1 MINLFLSRREKKYLK
16 LIKRNKAVS
25 RAFYKKQL
33 TFFQRLF
40 LIDHSLHYLKKGV
53 KLGLSPNRYFDGK
66 SYLLSYKDVRN
77 SGLNPLVHYLK
88 YGVYESREA
97 LPVKASSALR
107 ESDRASFFS
116 FSVFS
121 RMKNNNFFHNVS
133 FFHKSIYVAVTSSM
147 PESENK
153 NLNNISELGL
163 FDKKYYISQ
172 FNFISRLVIFNG
184 PLHYIRIGR
193 YIHKFPH
200 PSFDEEWY
208 AKAYDDD
215 MSKSKAPFMHFVNYG
230 LDKGYFPSEKG
241 VISDFKGLKEAP
253 IWLHHQAWHGHAG
266 IAIPKLHALAAQRQ
280 SAALWYL
287 AGWYYGYS
295 RFEEAL
301 TYLQILAEGDGDRC
315 QQWLLQ
321 ALLKCYVRLG
331 KQDELEALRDQKH
344 FYGNG
349 LDQAMLLLAS
359 ANLPLEQ
366 RLAPLNQWLARHKLV
381 PLLPQESKCS
391 LGRLKTSRVRTKIRQ
406 RMPLV
411 SVVVPAYNA
420 ENTIG
425 VALKS
430 LLAQSW
436 SNIEIIVV
444 DDASTD
450 DTVKRVE
457 KRERLEPKLT
467 LIRHGKNQGAYSARN
482 TGVKAAKGAFVTV
495 HDSDDWSHP
504 QKIERQVLAL
514 IQSVSA
520 MASQSFWVRVDEDL
534 KPLGPWHLCV
544 DWLEPNPSSVMVRR
558 EVLDVLGPWDEVA
571 VAADNEFVERLQKY
585 YGMEALLKVSAD
597 IPLAFSLVQ
606 AASLTQRK
614 ATHVRTIHCG
624 VRHLYHQAASWWRE
638 RQVVPVMSNHS
649 VRRLFPTPLGNHPQP
664 CMQYD
669 IAIVADVSVRNPRL
683 LELLNT
689 LLRLRHEG
697 YYVVVCPWSRPDDFN
712 TRWLADDM
720 WELCHEEDIAI
731 AHGGFRLRCREVRV
745 QALAGSI
752 DWPDSVPQLTIQEG
766 VRDLTGRPLP
776 AAKAESLT
784 VYLAGGG
791 RNVL

>member
-1 MINLFLSRREKKYLK
+1 MRLLTQHGEFDRRYYRTQMPAWQRWLWVRPELHFLRLGWRAGLTPSPRFDAQWYTSR
-16 LIKRNKAVS
+16 
-25 RAFYKKQL
+25 
-33 TFFQRLF
+33 
-40 LIDHSLHYLKKGV
+40 
-53 KLGLSPNRYFDGK
+53 
-66 SYLLSYKDVRN
+66 
-77 SGLNPLVHYLK
+77 
-88 YGVYESREA
+88 
-97 LPVKASSALR
+97 
-107 ESDRASFFS
+107 
-116 FSVFS
+116 
-121 RMKNNNFFHNVS
+121 
-133 FFHKSIYVAVTSSM
+133 YV
-147 PESENK
+147 
-153 NLNNISELGL
+153 
-163 FDKKYYISQ
+163 D
-172 FNFISRLVIFNG
+172 
-184 PLHYIRIGR
+184 IGR
-193 YIHKFPH
+193 AKVNPVLHFLRYGIHEGRLPAANRH
-200 PSFDEEWY
+200 
-208 AKAYDDD
+208 
-215 MSKSKAPFMHFVNYG
+215 
-230 LDKGYFPSEKG
+230 
-241 VISDFKGLKEAP
+241 ISDFPVFQDQAV
-253 IWLHHQAWHGHAG
+253 WLHHQAWHGHAG
-266 IAIPKLHALAAQRQ
+266 VAIPKLQVLAGQGQ
-280 SAALWYL
+280 PAALWYL
-287 AGWYYGYS
+287 AGWYYGQS
-295 RFEEAL
+295 RYEQAL
-301 TYLQILAEGDGDRC
+301 TYLQTLAEGDAGRY
-315 QQWLLQ
+315 QQWIPQ

-331 KQDELEALRDQKH
+331 KQDELDALRDQPH
-344 FYGNG
+344 FSGNG
-349 LDQAMLLLAS
+349 LDQVMLPLAS
-359 ANLPLEQ
+359 VNLPLEQ
-366 RLAPLNQWLARHKLV
+366 RLAPLNQWFARRKLV
-381 PLLPQESKCS
+381 PLLPLESKS
-391 LGRLKTSRVRTKIRQ
+391 GLGRLKTRRVRTKVSR

-411 SVVVPAYNA
+411 SVVVPAFNA

-436 SNIEIIVV
+436 SNLEVIVV

-450 DTVKRVE
+450 GTAKRVE
-457 KRERLEPKLT
+457 KRARLEPRLT
-467 LIRHGKNQGAYSARN
+467 LIRHEKNQGAYSARN
-482 TGVKAAKGAFVTV
+482 TGVRAARGAFVTV

-504 QKIERQVLAL
+504 QKIERQALAL
-514 IQSVSA
+514 MQHASV
-520 MASQSFWVRVDEDL
+520 MATQSFWIRVDESL
-534 KPLGPWHLCV
+534 QPLGPWHLCA
-544 DWLEPNPSSVMVRR
+544 DWLEPNPASVMVRR
-558 EVLDVLGPWDEVA
+558 EVFGILGMWDEVA
-571 VAADNEFVERLQKY
+571 VAADNEFVERLQKH
-585 YGMEALLKVSAD
+585 YGADALFKVATNV
-597 IPLAFSLVQ
+597 PLAFSLVQ

>member
-1 MINLFLSRREKKYLK
+1 MAIISYLK
-16 LIKRNKAVS
+16 AILPFVSGKERSDIRLLKHYDVFMRNYYQQQVPLWQRCLWLKPELHFLRLGW
-25 RAFYKKQL
+25 RA
-33 TFFQRLF
+33 
-40 LIDHSLHYLKKGV
+40 
-53 KLGLSPNRYFDGK
+53 GLSP
-66 SYLLSYKDVRN
+66 S
-77 SGLNPLVHYLK
+77 
-88 YGVYESREA
+88 
-97 LPVKASSALR
+97 
-107 ESDRASFFS
+107 
-116 FSVFS
+116 
-121 RMKNNNFFHNVS
+121 
-133 FFHKSIYVAVTSSM
+133 
-147 PESENK
+147 
-153 NLNNISELGL
+153 
-163 FDKKYYISQ
+163 
-172 FNFISRLVIFNG
+172 
-184 PLHYIRIGR
+184 
-193 YIHKFPH
+193 
-200 PSFDEEWY
+200 PSFDARWY
-208 AKAYDDD
+208 RARYPDVVRAKVN
-215 MSKSKAPFMHFVNYG
+215 PLLHFLRYG
-230 LDKGYFPSEKG
+230 VHEGRLPSYAG
-241 VISDFKGLKEAP
+241 HISDFLPLAGQP
-253 IWLHHQAWHGHAG
+253 VWLHHQAWHGHASV
-266 IAIPKLHALAAQRQ
+266 AIPKLKQLAAQGELH
-280 SAALWYL
+280 ALWYL
-287 AGWYYGYS
+287 AVWYYGQS
-295 RFEEAL
+295 RYEQAL
-301 TYLQILAEGDGDRC
+301 SYLNMLAESGDGVYA
-315 QQWLLQ
+315 QKVTQ
-321 ALLKCYVRLG
+321 ALVKCHVRMGNHTALEVLHRQQLLPANDLNEVMLQLG
-331 KQDELEALRDQKH
+331 RT
-344 FYGNG
+344 
-349 LDQAMLLLAS
+349 S
-359 ANLPLEQ
+359 LPLED
-366 RLAPLNQWLARHKLV
+366 RLATLNHWYGRRKFV
-381 PLLPQESKCS
+381 PLLPVESRS
-391 LGRLKTSRVRTKIRQ
+391 GLGRVKTRRTRAKTR
-406 RMPLV
+406 RKMPLV
-411 SVVVPAYNA
+411 SVVVPAFNA
-420 ENTIG
+420 ESTINI
-425 VALKS
+425 ALRS

-436 SNIEIIVV
+436 SNLEIIVV

-450 DTVKRVE
+450 GTAKRVE
-457 KRERLEPKLT
+457 KKARLETRLT
-467 LIRHGKNQGAYSARN
+467 LIRHERNQGAYSARN
-482 TGVKAAKGAFVTV
+482 TGVRAARGAFVTV

-514 IQSVSA
+514 IQSASA

-697 YYVVVCPWSRPDDFN
+697 YRVVVCPWSRPDDFN

>member
-1 MINLFLSRREKKYLK
+1 MRLLTQHGEFDRRYYRTQMPAWQRWLWVRPELHFLRLGWRAGLTPSPRFDAQWYTSR
-16 LIKRNKAVS
+16 
-25 RAFYKKQL
+25 
-33 TFFQRLF
+33 
-40 LIDHSLHYLKKGV
+40 
-53 KLGLSPNRYFDGK
+53 
-66 SYLLSYKDVRN
+66 
-77 SGLNPLVHYLK
+77 
-88 YGVYESREA
+88 
-97 LPVKASSALR
+97 
-107 ESDRASFFS
+107 
-116 FSVFS
+116 
-121 RMKNNNFFHNVS
+121 
-133 FFHKSIYVAVTSSM
+133 YV
-147 PESENK
+147 
-153 NLNNISELGL
+153 
-163 FDKKYYISQ
+163 D
-172 FNFISRLVIFNG
+172 
-184 PLHYIRIGR
+184 IGR
-193 YIHKFPH
+193 AKVNPVLHFLRYGIHEGRLPAANRH
-200 PSFDEEWY
+200 
-208 AKAYDDD
+208 
-215 MSKSKAPFMHFVNYG
+215 
-230 LDKGYFPSEKG
+230 
-241 VISDFKGLKEAP
+241 ISDFPVFQDQAV
-253 IWLHHQAWHGHAG
+253 WLHHQAWHGHAG
-266 IAIPKLHALAAQRQ
+266 VAIPKLQVLAGQGQ
-280 SAALWYL
+280 PAALWYL
-287 AGWYYGYS
+287 AGWYYGQS
-295 RFEEAL
+295 RYEQAL
-301 TYLQILAEGDGDRC
+301 TYLQTLAEGDAGRY
-315 QQWLLQ
+315 QQWIPQ

-331 KQDELEALRDQKH
+331 KQDELDALRDQPH
-344 FYGNG
+344 FSGNG
-349 LDQAMLLLAS
+349 LDQVMLPLAS
-359 ANLPLEQ
+359 VNLPLEQ
-366 RLAPLNQWLARHKLV
+366 RLAPLNQWFARRKLV
-381 PLLPQESKCS
+381 PLLPLESKNG
-391 LGRLKTSRVRTKIRQ
+391 LGRLKTRRVRTKVSR

-411 SVVVPAYNA
+411 SVVVPAFNA

-436 SNIEIIVV
+436 SNLEVIVV

-450 DTVKRVE
+450 GTAKRVE
-457 KRERLEPKLT
+457 KRARLEPRLT
-467 LIRHGKNQGAYSARN
+467 LIRHEKNQGAYSARN
-482 TGVKAAKGAFVTV
+482 TGVRAARGAFVTV

-504 QKIERQVLAL
+504 QKIERQALAL
-514 IQSVSA
+514 MQHASV
-520 MASQSFWVRVDEDL
+520 MATQSFWIRVDESL
-534 KPLGPWHLCV
+534 QPLGPWHLCA
-544 DWLEPNPSSVMVRR
+544 DWLEPNPASVMVRR
-558 EVLDVLGPWDEVA
+558 EVFGILGMWDEVA
-571 VAADNEFVERLQKY
+571 VAADNEFVERLQKH
-585 YGMEALLKVSAD
+585 YGADALFKVATNV
-597 IPLAFSLVQ
+597 PLAFSLVQ

>member
-1 MINLFLSRREKKYLK
+1 MRLLAQHGEFERRYYRTQMPAWQRWLWVRPELHFLRLGWRAGLTPSTRFDAQWYTSR
-16 LIKRNKAVS
+16 
-25 RAFYKKQL
+25 
-33 TFFQRLF
+33 
-40 LIDHSLHYLKKGV
+40 
-53 KLGLSPNRYFDGK
+53 
-66 SYLLSYKDVRN
+66 
-77 SGLNPLVHYLK
+77 
-88 YGVYESREA
+88 
-97 LPVKASSALR
+97 
-107 ESDRASFFS
+107 
-116 FSVFS
+116 
-121 RMKNNNFFHNVS
+121 
-133 FFHKSIYVAVTSSM
+133 YV
-147 PESENK
+147 
-153 NLNNISELGL
+153 
-163 FDKKYYISQ
+163 D
-172 FNFISRLVIFNG
+172 
-184 PLHYIRIGR
+184 IGR
-193 YIHKFPH
+193 AKVNPVLHFLRYGIHEGRLPAANRH
-200 PSFDEEWY
+200 
-208 AKAYDDD
+208 
-215 MSKSKAPFMHFVNYG
+215 
-230 LDKGYFPSEKG
+230 
-241 VISDFKGLKEAP
+241 ISDFPVFQDQAV
-253 IWLHHQAWHGHAG
+253 WLHHQAWHGHAG
-266 IAIPKLHALAAQRQ
+266 VAIPKLQVLAGQGQ
-280 SAALWYL
+280 PAALWYL
-287 AGWYYGYS
+287 AGWYYGQS
-295 RFEEAL
+295 RYEQAL
-301 TYLQILAEGDGDRC
+301 TYLQTLAEGDAGRY
-315 QQWLLQ
+315 QQWIPQ
-321 ALLKCYVRLG
+321 ALLKCYVRLD
-331 KQDELEALRDQKH
+331 KQDELDALRDQPH
-344 FYGNG
+344 FSGNG
-349 LDQAMLLLAS
+349 LDEVMLPLAS
-359 ANLPLEQ
+359 VNLPLEQ
-366 RLAPLNQWLARHKLV
+366 RLAPLNQWLARRKLV
-381 PLLPQESKCS
+381 PLLPLESKS
-391 LGRLKTSRVRTKIRQ
+391 GLGRLKTRRVRTKVSR

-411 SVVVPAYNA
+411 SVVVPAFNA

-436 SNIEIIVV
+436 SNLEVIVV

-450 DTVKRVE
+450 GTAKRVE
-457 KRERLEPKLT
+457 KRARLEPRLT
-467 LIRHGKNQGAYSARN
+467 LIRHEKNQGAYSARN
-482 TGVKAAKGAFVTV
+482 TGVRAARGAFVTV

-504 QKIERQVLAL
+504 QKIERQALAL
-514 IQSVSA
+514 MQHASV
-520 MASQSFWVRVDEDL
+520 MATQSFWIRVDENL
-534 KPLGPWHLCV
+534 QPLGPWHLCA
-544 DWLEPNPSSVMVRR
+544 DWLEPNPASVMVRR
-558 EVLDVLGPWDEVA
+558 EVFGTLGMWDEVA
-571 VAADNEFVERLQKY
+571 VAADNEFVERLQKH
-585 YGMEALLKVSAD
+585 YGADVLFKVATNV
-597 IPLAFSLVQ
+597 PLAFSLVQ

>member
-1 MINLFLSRREKKYLK
+1 MRLLTQHGEFDRRYYRTQMPAWQRWLWVRPELHFLRLGWRAGLTPSPRFDAQWYTSR
-16 LIKRNKAVS
+16 
-25 RAFYKKQL
+25 
-33 TFFQRLF
+33 
-40 LIDHSLHYLKKGV
+40 
-53 KLGLSPNRYFDGK
+53 
-66 SYLLSYKDVRN
+66 
-77 SGLNPLVHYLK
+77 
-88 YGVYESREA
+88 
-97 LPVKASSALR
+97 
-107 ESDRASFFS
+107 
-116 FSVFS
+116 
-121 RMKNNNFFHNVS
+121 
-133 FFHKSIYVAVTSSM
+133 YV
-147 PESENK
+147 
-153 NLNNISELGL
+153 
-163 FDKKYYISQ
+163 D
-172 FNFISRLVIFNG
+172 
-184 PLHYIRIGR
+184 IGR
-193 YIHKFPH
+193 AKVNPVLHFLRYGIHEGRLPAANRH
-200 PSFDEEWY
+200 
-208 AKAYDDD
+208 
-215 MSKSKAPFMHFVNYG
+215 
-230 LDKGYFPSEKG
+230 
-241 VISDFKGLKEAP
+241 ISDFPVFQDQAV
-253 IWLHHQAWHGHAG
+253 WLHHQAWHGHAG
-266 IAIPKLHALAAQRQ
+266 VAIPKLQVLAGQGQ
-280 SAALWYL
+280 PAALWYL
-287 AGWYYGYS
+287 AGWYYGQS
-295 RFEEAL
+295 RYEQAL
-301 TYLQILAEGDGDRC
+301 TYLQTLAEGDAGRY
-315 QQWLLQ
+315 QQWIPQ
-321 ALLKCYVRLG
+321 ALLKCYVRLD
-331 KQDELEALRDQKH
+331 KQDELDALRDQPH
-344 FYGNG
+344 FSGNG
-349 LDQAMLLLAS
+349 LDEVMLPLAS
-359 ANLPLEQ
+359 VNLPLEQ
-366 RLAPLNQWLARHKLV
+366 RLAPLNQWLARRKLV
-381 PLLPQESKCS
+381 PLLPLESKS
-391 LGRLKTSRVRTKIRQ
+391 GLGRLKTRRVRTKVSR

-411 SVVVPAYNA
+411 SVVVPAFNA

-425 VALKS
+425 LALKS

-436 SNIEIIVV
+436 SNLEVIVV

-450 DTVKRVE
+450 GTAKRVE
-457 KRERLEPKLT
+457 KRARLEPRLT
-467 LIRHGKNQGAYSARN
+467 LIRHEKNQGAYSARN
-482 TGVKAAKGAFVTV
+482 TGVRAARGAFVTV

-504 QKIERQVLAL
+504 QKIERQALAL
-514 IQSVSA
+514 MQHASV
-520 MASQSFWVRVDEDL
+520 MATQSFWIRVDENL
-534 KPLGPWHLCV
+534 QPLGPWHLCA
-544 DWLEPNPSSVMVRR
+544 DWLEPNPASVMVRR
-558 EVLDVLGPWDEVA
+558 EVFGTLGMWDEVA
-571 VAADNEFVERLQKY
+571 VAADNEFVERLQKH
-585 YGMEALLKVSAD
+585 YGADALFKVATNV
-597 IPLAFSLVQ
+597 PLAFSLVQ